1 MTESEKLPAGEV
13 QGTITGVPKSDLDRA
28 YRALKGKQK
37 SYNKLWDYYDGE
49 QPLTYTSKRLRNIFK
64 NLDTH
69 FSENWCAVV
78 IDAANDRIFL
88 EKVTVE
94 DAGAQAA
101 MDEVWDNLDMD
112 LEAADVHEAAL
123 VIGESFLIVW
133 PKVDDQGVQ
142 SLEAFYNDP
151 RLCHVFYQSDNPK
164 VKEFAA
170 KWWVDSE
177 KHIRMTL
184 YYKDRLEY
192 YRSNNKQQN
201 VTSVDSFKP
210 FNSGKE
216 DGGEQA
222 PNETGIIPVFH
233 WRLETRK
240 IKSDMGNV
248 IPLQD
253 GINKLVTDMM
263 VAAEFGAF
271 KQRWIISNADTENLK
286 NAPNEIWGVPA
297 GDGQG
302 QQTSVGQFEATD
314 LENYI
319 KGISHLANSVA
330 IISRTPKHYLFGQ
343 GGTPSGEALIA
354 MEAPLNKRVD
364 DHIKRFKP
372 VWREVAQFILLL
384 LDKAIERTKITVQFD
399 EAATVQPKTQ
409 AEVRESAVRAGIPL
423 KTALRMEGWDDAMIA
438 AMEKDKKEE
447 TKSNTENMA
456 VAMLTAQRKFDGG
469 DQEDEGSVGN
479 DEPATE

>member
-1 MTESEKLPAGEV
+1 MAESDKLLEGEI
-13 QGTITGVPKSDLDRA
+13 QGSITGIPQSDLDRA
-28 YRALKGKQK
+28 YRALSGKK
-37 SYNKLWDYYDGE
+37 DPYNRLWDYYDGN

-64 NLDTH
+64 DLDTH

-78 IDAANDRIFL
+78 IDAANDRLALQSIQ
-88 EKVTVE
+88 VE
-94 DAGAQAA
+94 DTGAQTVI
-101 MDEVWDNLDMD
+101 DEVWDNLDMD
-112 LEAADVHEAAL
+112 LEALDVHEAAL

-133 PKVDDQGVQ
+133 PKVDGEGVL

-151 RLCHVFYQSDNPK
+151 RLCHIFYQSDNPK

-170 KWWVDSE
+170 KWWVDAE
-177 KHIRMTL
+177 KHIRITL
-184 YYKDRLEY
+184 YYTDRLEY
-192 YRSNNKQQN
+192 YRSDKTEQN
-201 VTSVDSFKP
+201 VSSVASFKP
-210 FNSGKE
+210 FNPDE
-216 DGGEQA
+216 VEGGEQA
-222 PNETGIIPVFH
+222 INESGIIPVFH

-263 VAAEFGAF
+263 VAAEYGAF
-271 KQRWIISNADTENLK
+271 KQRWIISNASTENVK
-286 NAPNEIWGVPA
+286 NAPGEIWDVPA
-297 GDGQG
+297 GDGSG

-314 LENYI
+314 LLNYI
-319 KGISHLANSVA
+319 NGISHLANSAA
-330 IISRTPKHYLFGQ
+330 IISRTPKHFLFEQ

-364 DHIKRFKP
+364 DHIKRFIP
-372 VWREVAQFILLL
+372 VWREVAQYILKLL
-384 LDKAIERTKITVQFD
+384 GKEIERTKITVQFD

-423 KTALRMEGWDDAMIA
+423 KTALRMEGWDDAMLD
-438 AMEKDKKEE
+438 AMAKDKKEE
-447 TKSNTENMA
+447 TKSNTDNMA

-469 DQEDEGSVGN
+469 DAEEDEPIAGVA
-479 DEPATE
+479 EEE